1 MMNCNPE
8 TGTCELPAE
17 SSAASLRTLP
27 AQHAATVRYVGDPM
41 CSWCW
46 GLSFELK
53 QIAQHCLNE
62 GLGFSVTMGGLRAGG
77 GDPWNDAFKAFL
89 RREWSHIASATGQPF
104 GYSLLD
110 SPYFD
115 YDTEPACR
123 AVAVAQKL
131 LEDQGVGPL
140 VGLEFFTAVQHKFY
154 VEGADPK
161 QAEFYRSVCAGAGI
175 EFDVFQSLFAS
186 AAGKQAVQAHFAQC
200 RAMGVRSF
208 PTLLLEHDQELLVI
222 ASGYVKAAD
231 VINSVAKRLAASR

>member
-8 TGTCELPAE
+8 TGTCELA
-17 SSAASLRTLP
+17 SAGSAVSLRTPP

-46 GLSFELK
+46 GLSVELK
-53 QIAQHCLNE
+53 QLAQHCLSE
-62 GLGFSVTMGGLRAGG
+62 GLGFSATMGGLRAGG
-77 GDPWNDAFKAFL
+77 GDPWNDGFKAFL
-89 RREWSHIASATGQPF
+89 RREWFHIASATGQPF

-110 SPYFD
+110 APYFD

-123 AVAVAQKL
+123 AVAVAQNL
-131 LEDQGVGPL
+131 LEGKGADPL
-140 VGLEFFTAVQHKFY
+140 EGLEFFTAVQHKFY

-161 QAEFYRSVCAGAGI
+161 QAEFYRSVCAKAGI
-175 EFDVFQSLFAS
+175 EFDAFQSLFTS
-186 AAGKQAVQAHFAQC
+186 DAGKQAVQAHFAQC

-208 PTLLLEHDQELLVI
+208 PTLLLEHNQELLVI

-231 VINSVAKRLAASR
+231 VINRIAKRLAAPR